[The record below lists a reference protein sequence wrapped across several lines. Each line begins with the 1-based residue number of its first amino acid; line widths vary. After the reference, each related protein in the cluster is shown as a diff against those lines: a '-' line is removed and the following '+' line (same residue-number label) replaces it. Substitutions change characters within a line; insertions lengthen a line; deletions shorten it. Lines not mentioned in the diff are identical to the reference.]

1 MNFFNRQSEITRL
14 KRLGSRPEGGLVVVW
29 GRRRV
34 GKTRLLL
41 EWERNYDGLYLVGD
55 QSSAPLQR
63 AYVSEAVQ
71 KRFPGFAAVEYP
83 TWDSLLTRL
92 AKEAEAVGWK
102 GPLIFDE
109 LPYFVATTPELPSL
123 LQRWVDHDV
132 RRAGLIVAFCGSSQR
147 MMQGLVLNHAAPLYG
162 RAQELLNL
170 QPLGAT
176 YLHEAFP
183 GTSFSGL
190 IELYSILGGIPR
202 YWELAHDYGVEDLNL
217 LVDRMILDPQAPLF
231 NEPDRLLHEEIP
243 SAISLRPL
251 LDSIGMGAH
260 KPTEIAA
267 RAGMPATSLS
277 KPLSRLREMNLVSRD
292 ISFGESEKSSKRALY
307 KIQDPFMR
315 LWFRVVA
322 PHRSLLMESPQAT
335 RQALFQK
342 FRSTLVAESWE
353 ELCRRCIPSL
363 PVSGQKE
370 VSNPWLP
377 ARRYWRGNEREWD
390 IVAESL
396 DKKRILL
403 GECKWVEQEQ
413 DARDLDRVARQ
424 VLQKGLPSSIPFEG
438 REVVY
443 ALFISKVRRGC
454 PRKIMGM
461 RILDARDVIRH
472 SAC

>member
-1 MNFFNRQSEITRL
+1 MFFFDRQSEMARL
-14 KRLGSRPEGGLVVVW
+14 KRLEGRQEGGLVVVW

-41 EWERNYDGLYLVGD
+41 EWERTHNGLYLAGD

-63 AYVSEAVQ
+63 TYIAEAIQ
-71 KRFPGFAAVEYP
+71 ERFPGFAAVEYP
-83 TWDSLLTRL
+83 TWESLLSRL
-92 AKEAEAVGWK
+92 AREAQAAGWK
-102 GPLIFDE
+102 GPLIVDE
-109 LPYFVATTPELPSL
+109 LPYFVATSPELPSL

-132 RRAGLIVAFCGSSQR
+132 RQAGLIVAFSGSSQR
-147 MMQGLVLNHAAPLYG
+147 MMQGLVLNHSAPLYG

-170 QPLGAT
+170 QPIGAK

-217 LVDRMILDPQAPLF
+217 LVDRMILDPRAPLF

-260 KPTEIAA
+260 KPSEIAA
-267 RAGMPATSLS
+267 RTGMPATSLS

-342 FRSTLVAESWE
+342 FRSTLVAQSWE

-363 PVSGQKE
+363 PVNGPKE
-370 VSNPWLP
+370 DTNPWLP
-377 ARRYWRGNEREWD
+377 ARRYWRGNEPEWD

-403 GECKWVEQEQ
+403 GECKWVEQELNE
-413 DARDLDRVARQ
+413 RDIERVARQ
-424 VLQKGLPSSIPFEG
+424 VLQKGLPSSIQFEK
-438 REVVY
+438 REVTYV
-443 ALFISKVRRGC
+443 LFIGKVRKGC
-454 PRKIMGM
+454 KREIPGM
-461 RILDARDVIRH
+461 RILDAADVIHH
-472 SAC
+472 SA